1 MHFNNP
7 EIVLRFN
14 LSYTFDCIKMKLFQ
28 VNFKYLTFKESNYTE
43 ITTLNSALKH
53 IFNLILRNV
62 HCAIKKD
69 SNKV

>member
-1 MHFNNP
+1 
-7 EIVLRFN
+7 
-14 LSYTFDCIKMKLFQ
+14 MKLFQ
-28 VNFKYLTFKESNYTE
+28 VNFKYIAFKESNYTE